1 MRKVLVVI
9 VSLVVV
15 LLGVAYFS
23 GWFSSSTSG
32 GGTVSG
38 PAPIG
43 GTSGTAA
50 QTTAATQTATATQT
64 TPPATTTRSAP
75 AAATALPTTSEE
87 VPYVKFDFVITDI
100 SGSGFTRTVTAQIS
114 NTGNEDAHNVRGVV
128 QVLQGDSI
136 ISINGEDSLT
146 VEVGALPAGS
156 AVTVEQTIKFGLLDG
171 LKIQSNG
178 AEFSVTLYSD
188 EATQSFSEFYQP

>member
-1 MRKVLVVI
+1 MRKVLVILISLAVI
-9 VSLVVV
+9 V
-15 LLGVAYFS
+15 LGVAYFS

-32 GGTVSG
+32 AGRVSN

-43 GTSGTAA
+43 GGSGTAA
-50 QTTAATQTATATQT
+50 QTTTTTQT
-64 TPPATTTRSAP
+64 TPATAATRTTPAATTTAASPATT
-75 AAATALPTTSEE
+75 EE
-87 VPYVKFDFVITDI
+87 VPYVKFDFVITGI
-100 SGSGFTRTVTAQIS
+100 TGSGFTRTVTVRVA

-128 QVLQGDSI
+128 QVLQGDSVI
-136 ISINGEDSLT
+136 KINGEDSLT
-146 VEVGALPAGS
+146 VEVGPLPAGS
-156 AVTVEQTIKFGLLDG
+156 AVTVEQSIKFGLLDG